1 MPTAYNFLKGAVAPP
16 AAAPLP
22 PPAHGRAVTAH
33 AMPPSEEEDAL
44 RAIDKVV
51 FEVCV
56 DVQRGSAVPQKV
68 GLSFV
73 FRHFEGMASAR
84 VRNTDG
90 E

>member
-1 MPTAYNFLKGAVAPP
+1 MPHAAYNYGAAQPLPP
-16 AAAPLP
+16 AHG
-22 PPAHGRAVTAH
+22 PPAHGRAVVAH
-33 AMPPSEEEDAL
+33 IMPPEEEDAL
-44 RAIDKVV
+44 RAIDKIV